1 MCRCAGTIVRAVVEF
16 LDAFL
21 VGCFLS
27 FFRLRP
33 SPRPRVDSPGSGR
46 RDPLARKDRL
56 GELLWD
62 DEEGFGGNGG
72 CHEDLADDSGID
84 EELRCEANYLKL
96 CGAISETP
104 AELRNVSYQ
113 INLENNIEHD
123 DTHRNAP
130 AVEATS
136 AFEYKSSE
144 GFQCGE
150 DRTLRPELNTEDN
163 EHLPLV
169 ESDLQSALQDK
180 SPLQSIKSMTLG
192 SSDSPF
198 PTPVVLR
205 DDMQTPGTVY
215 TSHKGSSMLGKR
227 VWTRKQFVYP
237 ILRPIENNLQSM
249 ELIEDSSP
257 MLPSNPP
264 KRRNL
269 GTHSV
274 KKPQQTSSD
283 SVAKAESLDS
293 LSLPPEESKYHHGT
307 PKLLDDAELNS
318 DENHGVFSLSH
329 WLKSSSSGDENQCD
343 IECAMR
349 GQLYDDNSLVEEG
362 HVSMASEANWDAK
375 NPTPR
380 LSKAWDSHGIPNS
393 TTKYKEDQQVRWH
406 TTPFEERLSK
416 VLSEEEVR
424 PTRKLVRG
432 RLLHLEKRAES

>member
-1 MCRCAGTIVRAVVEF
+1 MCRCAGAIVRAVVEF

-33 SPRPRVDSPGSGR
+33 GSRPRVDSPGSGR
-46 RDPLARKDRL
+46 RDPLARKDRLGLGL

-72 CHEDLADDSGID
+72 CHEDLADDSGIV
-84 EELRCEANYLKL
+84 EELRCEVEELRCEVEELRGEANYLKL

-113 INLENNIEHD
+113 INLENNIEYDNVHIN
-123 DTHRNAP
+123 TP

-144 GFQCGE
+144 EFQCGE

-163 EHLPLV
+163 DHLPLV

-180 SPLQSIKSMTLG
+180 SPLQSIK
-192 SSDSPF
+192 
-198 PTPVVLR
+198 R
-205 DDMQTPGTVY
+205 
-215 TSHKGSSMLGKR
+215 KR

-257 MLPSNPP
+257 MLPSNSNPP

-283 SVAKAESLDS
+283 SVAKAESFNS

-307 PKLLDDAELNS
+307 PKLLDDAKLNS

-329 WLKSSSSGDENQCD
+329 WLKSSSSGDENQGD
-343 IECAMR
+343 VECAMR

-362 HVSMASEANWDAK
+362 HVYMASEANWDAE

-380 LSKAWDSHGIPNS
+380 LSKAWDCHGIPNS

-432 RLLHLEKRAES
+432 RLLHLDKRAES